1 MDDYS
6 GIDEEDLGEADGAL
20 PAHLRGLEPVANHR
34 SLVDM
39 RCRPLI
45 HWMSAV
51 SAYRMDRGE
60 I

>member
-6 GIDEEDLGEADGAL
+6 GIDDEDLGEADGSTS
-20 PAHLRGLEPVANHR
+20 RGVEPVANYR

-39 RCRPLI
+39 RCRPFI